1 MQPGRTMTFAEGL
14 EAGGR
19 PLGWLMGTAGVL
31 LWLIW
36 KDPAPHWQAARW
48 AATGVI
54 AIAWTVPTFL
64 VPVPSA
70 ARAWRW
76 AAAAASAAAL
86 LMH

>member
-1 MQPGRTMTFAEGL
+1 MTAKEAL

-31 LWLIW
+31 LWLLW
-36 KDPAPHWQAARW
+36 VDPAPLWQALRF

-54 AIAWTVPTFL
+54 ALAWTVPTYL

-76 AAAAASAAAL
+76 AAAIAVASML
-86 LMH
+86 LLR